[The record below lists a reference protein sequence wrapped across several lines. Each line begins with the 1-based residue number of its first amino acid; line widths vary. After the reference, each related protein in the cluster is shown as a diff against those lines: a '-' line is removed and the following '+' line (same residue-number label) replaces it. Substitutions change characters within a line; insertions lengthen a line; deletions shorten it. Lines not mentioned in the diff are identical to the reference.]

1 MAKSEGTLDWGRS
14 TVETACPLD
23 CPDSCSL
30 AVTVEKGEV
39 VTIDGSARQPTTK
52 GYICAK
58 VRRFGDRVY
67 GEARLQHPAVRNGP
81 RGSGEFKRV
90 TWDEALDL
98 IATRMTEIRR
108 HHGAE
113 AILPFSY
120 GGSNGLLSQ
129 DTADAELFRGFGT
142 SRLARTVC
150 AAATGAA
157 LDGLYGKMAGVGYSH
172 YPDAKLIV
180 VWGANPST
188 TGIHLVPYIQDAQKA
203 GATLVVIDPR
213 RTPLARRAD
222 LHLAVRP
229 GTDLAV
235 ALAVHAYLFEQGLA
249 DEAFLA
255 AHTRG
260 SQALRERAKAWPLA
274 RAAEV
279 AGLEASQLE
288 TFTRLYGET
297 SPAVIRCGWGLE
309 RNRNG
314 GSAAAAILA
323 LPAVAGKFGVRG
335 GGYTMSNSS
344 AWKIDPTAWRDAE
357 EPATRVINMNRLGR
371 TLLEGGEPPIKMLFI
386 YNCNPVA
393 TMPDQNRV
401 LRGLQREDLFT
412 VVFDQV
418 MTDTAE
424 FADVILPATTFLE
437 SYDVAKGYGS
447 LSLQI
452 VQPVIEAVGEARPNV
467 QVFREIAARLGIS
480 VKGDPET
487 DAEALLQVLQGLPEE
502 ARQQLVAGAS
512 AEPPYGPSPVQ
523 FVDVYPQT
531 PDAKVDLC
539 PERLDQEAPAGLYG
553 YQTDPGDDVHPLAL
567 ISPASD
573 KTISS
578 SLGELR
584 KLPAI
589 LEMHPDDAR
598 ARGVEN
604 EDAVRIFNERGQME
618 CEVSVTDAVRRG
630 TVTAPKGL
638 WRQDTANGS
647 TTNALAPDTLTDLG
661 AGACFNDTRVQVVKI
676 VRTEWERQEV
686 SFTIGAVRGANS
698 ATVVH

>member
-1 MAKSEGTLDWGRS
+1 MAKSEDTLDWGRS

-30 AVTVEKGEV
+30 AVTVEKGEIV
-39 VTIDGSARQPTTK
+39 SIDGSARQPATK

-67 GEARLQHPAVRNGP
+67 GKARLQHPAVRSGP
-81 RGSGEFKRV
+81 RGGGEFKRV
-90 TWDEALDL
+90 NWDEALDL

-129 DTADAELFRGFGT
+129 DTADAELFRGFGM

-172 YPDAKLIV
+172 YLDAKLIV

-235 ALAVHAYLFEQGLA
+235 ALAVHAYLFDQGLA

-260 SQALRERAKAWPLA
+260 SHALRERAHAWPLA

-279 AGLEASQLE
+279 AGIEASQLE
-288 TFTRLYGET
+288 TFARLYGET

-323 LPAVAGKFGVRG
+323 LPAVAGKFGVQG
-335 GGYTMSNSS
+335 GGYTMSNSG
-344 AWKIDPTAWRDAE
+344 AGKRDPTAWGDAE

-418 MTDTAE
+418 VTDTAE

-447 LSLQI
+447 LSIQI
-452 VQPVIEAVGEARPNV
+452 VQPATSRYSGNSPHAWVSRSRAIRRPTRRPCSRY
-467 QVFREIAARLGIS
+467 F
-480 VKGDPET
+480 
-487 DAEALLQVLQGLPEE
+487 QGLPEE

-553 YQTDPGDDVHPLAL
+553 YQPDPGDDGHPLAL

-584 KLPAI
+584 ELPAI
-589 LEMHPDDAR
+589 LEMHPEDAR
-598 ARGVEN
+598 ARGGGGVEN
-604 EDAVRIFNERGQME
+604 EDTVRIFNERGQME

-630 TVTAPKGL
+630 TVTAPNGL

-661 AGACFNDTRVQVVKI
+661 AGACFNDTRVQIAKI
-676 VRTEWERQEV
+676 VCTESEGQEV
-686 SFTIGAVRGANS
+686 SFTVGAVRGANS
-698 ATVVH
+698 GTIVH